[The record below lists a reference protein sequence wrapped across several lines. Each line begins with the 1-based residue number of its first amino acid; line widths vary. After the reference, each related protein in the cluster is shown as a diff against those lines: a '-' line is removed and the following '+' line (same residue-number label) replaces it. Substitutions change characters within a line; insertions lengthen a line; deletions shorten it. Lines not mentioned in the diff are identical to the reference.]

1 MAEANSLSSVAEHAE
16 ALVEQTKDELL
27 QHYKKKLAH
36 YQLRDTIHNCINNHL
51 TNKVE
56 LMRIENTQLKELNTK
71 LRELTV
77 ISESALRVDSVDT
90 RVKVLRDLVKGWG
103 ESVEAQEATNKTN
116 DALRRRAE
124 IEALR
129 YRQKLEE
136 I

>member
-1 MAEANSLSSVAEHAE
+1 MAEANNLSSVAEHAE

-77 ISESALRVDSVDT
+77 ISESALRVDSVYT
-90 RVKVLRDLVKGWG
+90 RVKVLRDLVKGWR